1 MKIGLPK
8 GLLYYRYEVLWKSF
22 LQALHIPFITSEESQ
37 YTILD
42 AGKRK
47 CVDETCLALKLYI
60 GHIASLKDQCDA
72 ILVPR
77 IFSLEK
83 GYQVCTNFNC
93 LYDLVHTLYPELSI
107 FYYNV
112 DVQRHQGEMLG
123 FVKLGKQLGVPL
135 LEAYRAY
142 QFAKEKQ
149 LAFLKQR
156 EKTKETVQNI
166 NHTKILLVGHAYN
179 LRDAFIGK
187 QISSYLEK
195 QNITVVYSDEMP
207 LSQIEESKKISSKV
221 HWTMNKELL
230 AAFAYYQDVVDG
242 IIIISAFPCGPDSL
256 TNEMMM
262 RRHGNHKVLLLTFE
276 DLTSNSALIT
286 RLESF
291 LDMLKGGI
299 HL

>member
-1 MKIGLPK
+1 M
-8 GLLYYRYEVLWKSF
+8 F
-22 LQALHIPFITSEESQ
+22 
-37 YTILD
+37 
-42 AGKRK
+42 
-47 CVDETCLALKLYI
+47 
-60 GHIASLKDQCDA
+60 
-72 ILVPR
+72 
-77 IFSLEK
+77 
-83 GYQVCTNFNC
+83 
-93 LYDLVHTLYPELSI
+93 
-107 FYYNV
+107 
-112 DVQRHQGEMLG
+112 
-123 FVKLGKQLGVPL
+123 
-135 LEAYRAY
+135 
-142 QFAKEKQ
+142 
-149 LAFLKQR
+149 
-156 EKTKETVQNI
+156 
-166 NHTKILLVGHAYN
+166 VGHSYN